1 MDPHNR
7 RYGLLAAREALAL
20 QRPETAVR
28 ILTAAVAV
36 AEEDPPLWDLLGTA
50 YAAAGRYGDS
60 VAAHRRA
67 VARQGRDAVQWYN
80 LGNALLLSGQ
90 PAEALSAYGEAATWG
105 GSFAE
110 LSYNTGLAHEALGAW
125 AAAIKSYGDA
135 LRTDAAYAPAQS
147 RLAQLQSR
155 IKAGP

>member
-1 MDPHNR
+1 MC
-7 RYGLLAAREALAL
+7 
-20 QRPETAVR
+20 
-28 ILTAAVAV
+28 I
-36 AEEDPPLWDLLGTA
+36 
-50 YAAAGRYGDS
+50 
-60 VAAHRRA
+60 
-67 VARQGRDAVQWYN
+67 RDR
-80 LGNALLLSGQ
+80 LLSGQ

>member
-1 MDPHNR
+1 MSRHARAHGFETLGAYYRETGQREQALASFARAVEVDPHNR

-80 LGNALLLSGQ
+80 LGNALLLAGE
-90 PAEALSAYGEAATWG
+90 PIEAL
-105 GSFAE
+105 
-110 LSYNTGLAHEALGAW
+110 
-125 AAAIKSYGDA
+125 
-135 LRTDAAYAPAQS
+135 AAYA
-147 RLAQLQSR
+147 
-155 IKAGP
+155 